1 MRKAALIWF
10 LAIPALSGCAS
21 VTLKPVDFSWSFES
35 VLTTDSN
42 GYVRAEPKT
51 IAFNAGELF
60 RAEMKDPGVA
70 AGAVVRIIRDYDGY
84 YFVTSPGFR
93 HVYIFSGAMGKLTLK
108 KKVLIAEQGMEKP
121 FFNRRELGIELVAN
135 GQAYLLSRKGIVSGG
150 KK

>member
-1 MRKAALIWF
+1 MRKAVLIWM
-10 LAIPALSGCAS
+10 LAILALPGCAS
-21 VTLKPVDFSWSFES
+21 VTLKPVDFSWSYES
-35 VLTTDSN
+35 VLTADSA

-60 RAEMKDPGVA
+60 RAEMKDPAAA
-70 AGAVVRIIRDYDGY
+70 AGTVVRIIRDYHGY
-84 YFVTSPGFR
+84 YFITAPGFR
-93 HVYIFSGAMGKLTLK
+93 HVYIFTGANGKLTLK

-135 GQAYLLSRKGIVSGG
+135 GQAYLLSRKGIISGG